1 MTMKTTKK
9 ASQEHYTFLCT
20 VLPHVHELT
29 DTTRLW
35 AIARHVLTFPQIEA
49 LICLSNP
56 AHSKYYCERP
66 DSDVICIAAS
76 EVLSCQYHHCVAIEF
91 ANILLD
97 SEVSNWV
104 DAQWKCS
111 PIVLAWFSYVAF
123 GFGEGLFN
131 RSPET
136 REKVLNLMRA
146 LVWPILR
153 DLKDPRYG
161 AQS

>member
-1 MTMKTTKK
+1 MKTTKK

-56 AHSKYYCERP
+56 ADSKHYSERP
-66 DSDVICIAAS
+66 DSDVIHIAAS
-76 EVLSCQYHHCVAIEF
+76 EVLNCQCVAKEF
-91 ANILLD
+91 AGVLLD
-97 SEVSNWV
+97 GWVVDWV
-104 DAQWKCS
+104 DAKGKC
-111 PIVLAWFSYVAF
+111 PTIILAWFSYIVF
-123 GFGEGLFN
+123 LINDGRFTGEAL
-131 RSPET
+131 
-136 REKVLNLMRA
+136 EKVLNLMRA

-153 DLKDPRYG
+153 DLQDPRYG
-161 AQS
+161 VQA